1 MGHEILTGSV
11 VFVWRVEAEVGHL
24 ASVETR
30 KSLHL
35 MCKARVLIASLHE
48 LSPDL
53 VKLLMT
59 FPLSLLMTEANF
71 LPLRLQFA

>member
-35 MCKARVLIASLHE
+35 HHK
-48 LSPDL
+48 
-53 VKLLMT
+53 
-59 FPLSLLMTEANF
+59 
-71 LPLRLQFA
+71 